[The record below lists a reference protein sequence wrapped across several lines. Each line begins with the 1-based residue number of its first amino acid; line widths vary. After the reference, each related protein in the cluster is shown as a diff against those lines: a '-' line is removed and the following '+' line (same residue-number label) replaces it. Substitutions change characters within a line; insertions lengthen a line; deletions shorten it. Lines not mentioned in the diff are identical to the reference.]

1 MQPRLHRS
9 ESVWSLMIEGQ
20 PVWGPSAKGGS
31 EMGGSDLWGP
41 FISKDSMTRFADRR
55 YEPMLSV
62 LSHHQGASFLS
73 KAHTDVDLEGH
84 MPVL

>member
-1 MQPRLHRS
+1 MT
-9 ESVWSLMIEGQ
+9 EGQ

-62 LSHHQGASFLS
+62 LSHHQGASFFF